1 MSEIKSDVIE
11 INKTKNISTEYITEI
26 LTRKFKD
33 VVRWAVVQADGE
45 KLKISV
51 SYRN

>member
-33 VVRWAVVQADGE
+33 VVRCAVVQADGE